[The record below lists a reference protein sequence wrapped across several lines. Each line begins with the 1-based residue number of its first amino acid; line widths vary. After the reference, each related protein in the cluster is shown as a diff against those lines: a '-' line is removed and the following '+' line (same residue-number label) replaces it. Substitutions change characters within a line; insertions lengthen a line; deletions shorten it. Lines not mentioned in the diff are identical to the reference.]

1 MTETKHTPGPFIYT
15 YNENSGYHQGEVI
28 DLDGNLLAIVAGEN
42 YGTTFGGKN
51 RDWNPNH
58 QEEDLQEH
66 IANAKLFAAAP
77 TLLKALIEAR
87 KYVCAWNAQS
97 GDEET
102 ENDLRLCN
110 EAIKQAL
117 EG

>member
-1 MTETKHTPGPFIYT
+1 MTQVNHTPGPFIYS
-15 YNENSGYHQGEVI
+15 YDESERYGQGEI
-28 DLDGNLLAIVAGEN
+28 LDLDGNLLAIVAGSN
-42 YGTTFGGKN
+42 YGVTFGGKN

-66 IANAKLFAAAP
+66 ISNARLFAASP
-77 TLLKALIEAR
+77 KLLAALIEAR
-87 KYVCAWNAQS
+87 KYVCAWNANS

-110 EAIKQAL
+110 EAIKEAL